1 MPRTIEIP
9 FNGGQN
15 EGADRAMLES
25 GELRAL
31 INGRLTR
38 DGRIEMRPQYT
49 ALTMTPGGGSTLTAA
64 DLMTYKGRL
73 LISSSLGGSVLTK
86 PSRLSTYVS
95 PSAGIWETVPVGAF
109 PSFSEIRGVW
119 QNPSGSAARQFD
131 LAYANGQLAV
141 VQTDDSNVCT
151 IVRLLVDGTELSR
164 QQISPVS
171 SGRVVA
177 CGNTFV
183 LVTRSTAGSM
193 VARTFDTTSTADT
206 FSGSTTLEA
215 TVATGTTH
223 WDLAPVTGTTDYLIT
238 YPRTAS
244 SSHRLRRYTVAH
256 AVVAT
261 LDRAWVS
268 TGGDLACLGASTS
281 VAMLAVIDGNNLEL
295 FALNGSLVQTATVT
309 RSITAGLRA
318 PGLSTGINAA
328 SYTLLYNDATNAYA
342 EHGTIATL
350 SSTVASGAA
359 PNLRSASKPVS
370 VATGTTDGEVY
381 AIATVRAGG
390 NTGAAFVFNTTAI
403 YNAIFPAYVQGTW
416 DYGIAAPLD
425 IHNAADTGGRSS
437 IATDGTYYYCLSGY
451 QRGLEIGSTGPGGLR
466 LMRIEREFRRQSVE
480 AGGVLYIAGGAPAS
494 WDGAIMS
501 ACSFTDVPAITA
513 TSQDAAG
520 SQTLLGAYRYA
531 LTYEYI
537 DATGSVSR
545 SAPSESLAV
554 TLTGANNRAILTV
567 TIPRGAK
574 SGLGISAKVVVW
586 RANPSDS
593 VFYRVA
599 ESGDLANLATDV
611 RTTINDGVADTTAET
626 REVLYIQ
633 SQKPT
638 PNVAPQPCKFI
649 ARGQDR
655 LIVGG
660 LPDARAVALSQQFF
674 PGEPVEFASPN
685 SIAHTLRLPDEVTAV
700 ACPSEQF
707 VAFTAD
713 AVYAITGAGPQRNG
727 TGEFL
732 PPRLLTADVGCV
744 DWRSVVDTTRGLF
757 FQAADDKIFV
767 LGGQGAEWIGQPV
780 RDTLALYPNIIGSAY
795 CSFTHTVVFA
805 CADDAL
811 TSGAFLIYDLRKGVW
826 SQDDLT
832 TGRAIVAY
840 LGRTAYINSSG
851 AVFVE
856 NSAIGTG
863 VAGSL
868 TMSVRTGSLRPFG
881 ALGYGDIHKVQL
893 LGTFLGNCTV
903 EGFISYDDGKT
914 WTSMGSVSVSSANTA
929 LGNPVTGAALA
940 SGDPIA
946 LEWAPSRGACERF
959 ALRFD
964 VSVTADTGAMR
975 LHAMSLTVEGTPGPA
990 RLNAG
995 SRN

>member
-38 DGRIEMRPQYT
+38 DGRIEMRPGYT
-49 ALTMTPGGGSTLTAA
+49 ALSMTDPQTGSLTAT

-86 PSRLSTYVS
+86 PSRLSTYVA
-95 PSAGIWETVPVGAF
+95 PSAGVWETIPVGPF

-119 QNPSGSAARQFD
+119 QNPSGAAARQFD

-141 VQTDDSNVCT
+141 VQVDDSNVCT
-151 IVRLLVDGTELSR
+151 IVRMLTDGTELSR
-164 QQISPVS
+164 QQISPIS
-171 SGRVVA
+171 SARVVA
-177 CGNTFV
+177 CSNTFV
-183 LVTRSTAGSM
+183 LVTRGTTGSM
-193 VARTFDTTSTADT
+193 VARTFDTTATADVFAGT
-206 FSGSTTLEA
+206 TTLEA
-215 TVATGTTH
+215 TVATGTAH
-223 WDLAPVTGTTDYLIT
+223 WDLSNVAGTTDYLVV
-238 YPRTAS
+238 YPRPAS
-244 SSHRLRRYTVAH
+244 SNTRLRRYTVAH
-256 AVVAT
+256 ALVAT
-261 LDRAWVS
+261 FDRAWV
-268 TGGDLACLGASTS
+268 TGVGDSACLGASTS
-281 VAMLAVIDGNNLEL
+281 VAMLAVIDGNDLVL
-295 FALNGSLVQTATVT
+295 YALNGSLVQTATIT
-309 RSITAGLRA
+309 RSTTAGQRA
-318 PGLSTGINAA
+318 PGLSAGTAA
-328 SYTLLYNDATNAYA
+328 TSYTLLWNDASNAYA

-350 SSTVASGAA
+350 SADTSDTA
-359 PNLRSASKPVS
+359 PNLRSASKPLS
-370 VATGTTDGEVY
+370 VITGQVGGEVY
-381 AIATVRAGG
+381 ALGTIGAGG
-390 NTGAAFVFNTTAI
+390 NTGSTFTFNTTAL
-403 YNAIFPAYVQGTW
+403 YNAIFPAFVQGTW

-425 IHNAADTGGRSS
+425 IHNVADTGGRAS

-451 QRGLEIGSTGPGGLR
+451 QRGLEIGTTSPGGLR
-466 LMRIEREFRRQSVE
+466 LMRVEREFRRQSVE
-480 AGGVLYIAGGAPAS
+480 AGGVLYIAGGAPTS
-494 WDGAIMS
+494 WDGAVMS
-501 ACSFTDVPAITA
+501 AASFTDVPAITA
-513 TSQDAAG
+513 TSEDGSG
-520 SQTLLGAYRYA
+520 SQTALATYRYA

-537 DATGSVSR
+537 DATGSISR

-554 TLTGANNRAILTV
+554 TLTGVNDRVILTC
-567 TIPRGAK
+567 TIPRGGKA
-574 SGLGISAKVVVW
+574 GLGISSKIVVW

-599 ESGDLANLATDV
+599 ESGDLSTLDTSV
-611 RTTINDGVADTTAET
+611 RTTINDGIADTVAET
-626 REVLYIQ
+626 REILYIQ

-655 LIVGG
+655 LIIGG

-700 ACPSEQF
+700 ACPNETF
-707 VAFTAD
+707 VCFTAD

-757 FQAADDKIFV
+757 FQAADDKLFV

-780 RDTLALYPNIIGSAY
+780 RDTLAASPTIYGSCY
-795 CSFTHTVVFA
+795 CAATHTVVFA
-805 CADDAL
+805 TAENL
-811 TSGAFLIYDLRKGVW
+811 LIYDLRRGVW
-826 SQDDLT
+826 YVDTGVAT
-832 TGRAIVAY
+832 TKAIAAYDGRV
-840 LGRTAYINSSG
+840 AYINSSG
-851 AVFVE
+851 AVFTE
-856 NSAIGTG
+856 NSTIGLG
-863 VAGSL
+863 AAGQI
-868 TMSVRTGSLRPFG
+868 TMSVRTGSLKPFG

-893 LGTFLGNCTV
+893 LGTYLGNCTV

-914 WTSMGSVSVSSANTA
+914 WTSMGSTTVSSANAA
-929 LGNPVTGAALA
+929 LGNPVSGAALS

-946 LEWAPSRGACERF
+946 LEWAPARGAVDRF

-964 VSVTADTGAMR
+964 VAVTADTGAIRM
-975 LHAMSLTVEGTPGPA
+975 HAMSLTVEGTPGPA